1 MAEENTTEENTKLI
15 GLLAQ
20 FDDPDSLM
28 EACDQCRQSGYT
40 KMDAFTPF
48 PLHGI
53 DDALGIKRSILPF
66 IVLCVGITGLFIGL
80 GLQFFVNSNAFDELS
95 PFKGYGFFIGGKPIF
110 SVPANIPVTFEI
122 IVLSSAFAT
131 FLGMWGLNKLPM
143 FSNPLH
149 RISRFKRATNDKFFL
164 VIDSVDA
171 KFDRSATE
179 AKLNSWGASAIEE
192 VHQDLSD
199 TRLPKWL
206 SLTGVLLAILLL
218 LPPIMIFRAKG
229 MVNRQPRLHFNPDMD
244 WQIKYKSQ
252 TVGPISDNEANPHLF
267 ADIRT
272 MRQPVVGSVS
282 YGDLETDSEMFEGLK
297 PDVVHKPGEEKPE
310 DYTTEFP
317 SEIDINEALL
327 ARGKQRFEIYCS
339 VCHGY
344 AGQGDGLVNQRA
356 IALSQSGKAAWTAA
370 KSLHD
375 PVVKDP
381 KQNPVGRLFNTITYG
396 RGTMGPYKAQIT
408 PEDRWAIVAYVKALQ
423 ETGLPAM
430 PNADEMTKAEKEAI
444 EASTGE
450 ADRKAKAEPES
461 GAESEEKK
469 AEPKAD
475 DAEPKADEAEP
486 KADDAKAD
494 EAEPKADEAEADKP
508 EDEKPE
514 ASDESAE

>member
-20 FDDPDSLM
+20 FDDPDSLL
-28 EACDQCRQSGYT
+28 EACDQCRQSGFT
-40 KMDAFTPF
+40 NTDAFTPF

-53 DDALGIKRSILPF
+53 DQALGIKRSILPF

-80 GLQFFVNSNAFDELS
+80 GLQFFANSNAFDEIS

-179 AKLNSWGASAIEE
+179 AKMTSWGAVAVEE
-192 VHQDLSD
+192 VRQDLTD
-199 TRLPKWL
+199 TTLPKWL
-206 SLTGVLLAILLL
+206 SMTGVLLAILLL

-252 TVGPISDNEANPHLF
+252 TVGPISDDESNPHLF
-267 ADIRT
+267 SDIRA

-282 YGDLETDSEMFEGLK
+282 YGDLETDSKFFQGLK
-297 PDVVHKPGEEKPE
+297 DGAKHVPGEDKLE
-310 DYTTEFP
+310 DYVTEFP
-317 SEIDINEALL
+317 ELPEGIKFDKEFL

-356 IALSQSGKAAWTAA
+356 IALSQSGKATWTAA

-381 KQNPVGRLFNTITYG
+381 KQNPVGRLFNTISYG
-396 RGTMGPYKAQIT
+396 RGTMGPYKDQIT
-408 PEDRWAIVAYVKALQ
+408 VEDRWAIVAYVKVLQ

-430 PNADEMTKAEKEAI
+430 PAKDEMTKAEEEAI
-444 EASTGE
+444 KASTGE
-450 ADRKAKAEPES
+450 DKRE
-461 GAESEEKK
+461 GKK
-469 AEPKAD
+469 KD
-475 DAEPKADEAEP
+475 
-486 KADDAKAD
+486 
-494 EAEPKADEAEADKP
+494 
-508 EDEKPE
+508 PE
-514 ASDESAE
+514 AKRES

>member
-20 FDDPDSLM
+20 FDDPDSLL
-28 EACDQCRQSGYT
+28 EACDQCRQSGFT
-40 KMDAFTPF
+40 KTDAFTPF

-53 DDALGIKRSILPF
+53 DQALGIKRSILPF
-66 IVLCVGITGLFIGL
+66 IVLSVGITGLFIGL
-80 GLQFFVNSNAFDELS
+80 GLQFFANSNAFDDIS

-164 VIDSVDA
+164 MIDSVDP
-171 KFDRSATE
+171 KFDVSATE
-179 AKLNSWGASAIEE
+179 AKLNSWGAVAVEE

-199 TRLPKWL
+199 TTLPKWL

-218 LPPIMIFRAKG
+218 LPPVMIFRAKG

-252 TVGPISDNEANPHLF
+252 TVGPTSDDESNPYLF
-267 ADIRT
+267 ADMRS
-272 MRQPVVGSVS
+272 MRQPVVGSIS
-282 YGDLETDSEMFEGLK
+282 YGHLDTDSEMYEGLK
-297 PDVVHKPGEEKPE
+297 TGAVHVPGEEKLE
-310 DYTTEFP
+310 DYVTEFP
-317 SEIDINEALL
+317 AELKIDETFL
-327 ARGKQRFEIYCS
+327 ARGKQRYEIYCS

-344 AGQGDGLVNQRA
+344 AGQGDGLVNRRA
-356 IALSQSGKAAWTAA
+356 MGLMQSGNAAWVTA

-375 PVVKDP
+375 PIVKDP
-381 KQNPVGRLFNTITYG
+381 KQNPVGRLFNTISYG
-396 RGTMGPYKAQIT
+396 RANMGPYKDQIT

-430 PNADEMTKAEKEAI
+430 PDPAELTKAEEEAI
-444 EASTGE
+444 KATTGE
-450 ADRKAKAEPES
+450 ADREAKEKKPKT
-461 GAESEEKK
+461 EEKKSDSEAEDADK

-475 DAEPKADEAEP
+475 DTESEAGDEEPK
-486 KADDAKAD
+486 K
-494 EAEPKADEAEADKP
+494 DKP
-508 EDEKPE
+508 EGDKPE
-514 ASDESAE
+514 ASDESDE

>member
-28 EACDQCRQSGYT
+28 EACDQCRQSGFT
-40 KMDAFTPF
+40 KMDAYTPF

-53 DDALGIKRSILPF
+53 DAALGIKRSILPF

-179 AKLNSWGASAIEE
+179 AKMTSWGAVAIEE

-199 TRLPKWL
+199 TTLPKWL

-229 MVNRQPRLHFNPDMD
+229 MVNREPRLHFNPDMD
-244 WQIKYKSQ
+244 WQVKYKSQ
-252 TVGPISDNEANPHLF
+252 TVGPVSDNEADPHLF
-267 ADIRT
+267 NDIRT
-272 MRQPVVGSVS
+272 MRQPVVGSIS
-282 YGDLETDSEMFEGLK
+282 YGHLDTDSEMFEGLK
-297 PDVVHKPGEEKPE
+297 PEVKHVPGEEKPE

-317 SEIDINEALL
+317 ADIEVNEALL

-408 PEDRWAIVAYVKALQ
+408 PKDRWAIVAYVKALQ

-430 PNADEMTKAEKEAI
+430 PDPDEMTKAEEEATK
-444 EASTGE
+444 A
-450 ADRKAKAEPES
+450 AAKASKEEDS
-461 GAESEEKK
+461 EAEGDKEET
-469 AEPKAD
+469 D
-475 DAEPKADEAEP
+475 PKADEAET
-486 KADDAKAD
+486 
-494 EAEPKADEAEADKP
+494 
-508 EDEKPE
+508 EKPE
-514 ASDESAE
+514 ADSDKSEDEKSDDSDESNE

>member
-1 MAEENTTEENTKLI
+1 MAEENTTEENTKLV

-28 EACDQCRQSGYT
+28 EACDQCRQSGFT
-40 KMDAFTPF
+40 KMDAYTPF

-53 DDALGIKRSILPF
+53 DAALGIKRSILPF

-80 GLQFFVNSNAFDELS
+80 GLQFFANSNAFDEIS
-95 PFKGYGFFIGGKPIF
+95 PFKGYGFLIGGKPIF

-179 AKLNSWGASAIEE
+179 AKMTSWGAVAVEE
-192 VHQDLSD
+192 VRQDLTD
-199 TRLPKWL
+199 TTLPKWL
-206 SLTGVLLAILLL
+206 SMTGVLLAILLL

-244 WQIKYKSQ
+244 WQDKFKSQ
-252 TVGPISDNEANPHLF
+252 TVGPITDDESNPYLF
-267 ADIRT
+267 ADMRA
-272 MRQPVVGSVS
+272 MRQPVVGTVS
-282 YGDLETDSEMFEGLK
+282 YGNLDTDSQFFQGLK
-297 PDVVHKPGEEKPE
+297 PDAKPVPGKDNVA
-310 DYTTEFP
+310 DYATEFP
-317 SEIDINEALL
+317 ADLDINEALL

-356 IALSQSGKAAWTAA
+356 MALNQSGKASWTTA

-375 PVVKDP
+375 PVIKDL
-381 KQNPVGRLFNTITYG
+381 KQNPVGRLFNTISYG
-396 RGTMGPYKAQIT
+396 RGTMGPYKDQIT
-408 PEDRWAIVAYVKALQ
+408 AEDRWAIVAYIKALQ
-423 ETGLPAM
+423 ETGLPAY
-430 PNADEMTKAEKEAI
+430 PDPDELTKAEAEAI
-444 EASTGE
+444 EAATGE
-450 ADRKAKAEPES
+450 ADRKAKEPE
-461 GAESEEKK
+461 GE
-469 AEPKAD
+469 KAD
-475 DAEPKADEAEP
+475 EADDEAEP
-486 KADDAKAD
+486 K
-494 EAEPKADEAEADKP
+494 
-508 EDEKPE
+508 
-514 ASDESAE
+514 S